1 MAGGETCD
9 PHELTRLVR
18 ANDIAALDALNR
30 CHGDRLMAAARRAC
44 KSEEDALDAYQ
55 DAMVAAGEHLHQYRG
70 DGPVVGWLVRMIVHA
85 CHRKRRG
92 GKNDAARHD
101 SEVVVPDQADGP
113 EALAGRAELAELL
126 AELLDELPQRDRAI
140 VVLAE
145 TEDWTAPQIAEALEM
160 TPGAVRTRLSRA
172 RKLLK
177 DRLEERVP
185 EVVIQLRAG
194 A

>member
-1 MAGGETCD
+1 MGTGETCD
-9 PHELTRLVR
+9 PHELARLVR
-18 ANDIAALDALNR
+18 DNDIAALDALNR

-44 KSEEDALDAYQ
+44 RSEEDALDAYQ
-55 DAMVAAGEHLHQYRG
+55 DAMLSAGEHLSQYRG

-101 SEVVVPDQADGP
+101 SEVVLSDPSDSP
-113 EALAGRAELAELL
+113 EELAGRSEMAAML

-140 VVLAE
+140 VILAE
-145 TEDWTAPQIAEALEM
+145 TEDWTAPQIAEALDM
-160 TPGAVRTRLSRA
+160 TAGAVRTRLSRA

-177 DRLEERVP
+177 ERLEARVP
-185 EVVIQLRAG
+185 EVVIQLRAV
-194 A
+194 